1 MKKNSLEQGYQ
12 TKTKYQYE
20 TNSGYRV
27 SRQKPNINTKIIWV
41 KDLHILRKY
50 TRVDSSENDKFHLF
64 LILKILSR
72 VVRWFKKVINNAYI
86 IIIIVSTW

>member
-1 MKKNSLEQGYQ
+1 MKLIRVTGFPGKNQISIGKNLGC
-12 TKTKYQYE
+12 
-20 TNSGYRV
+20 
-27 SRQKPNINTKIIWV
+27 
-41 KDLHILRKY
+41 KY

-86 IIIIVSTW
+86 IL